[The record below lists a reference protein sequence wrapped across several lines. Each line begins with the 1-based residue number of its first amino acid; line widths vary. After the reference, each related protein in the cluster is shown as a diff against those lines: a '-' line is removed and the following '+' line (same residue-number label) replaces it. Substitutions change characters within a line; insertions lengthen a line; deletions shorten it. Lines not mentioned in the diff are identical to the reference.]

1 MIRKWIVLIA
11 VIFVFTLQGCGTGQ
25 STGNVFNKNIEER
38 IFW

>member
-1 MIRKWIVLIA
+1 MISKWIFLTA

-25 STGNVFNKNIEER
+25 STGNVFNKSIEEK